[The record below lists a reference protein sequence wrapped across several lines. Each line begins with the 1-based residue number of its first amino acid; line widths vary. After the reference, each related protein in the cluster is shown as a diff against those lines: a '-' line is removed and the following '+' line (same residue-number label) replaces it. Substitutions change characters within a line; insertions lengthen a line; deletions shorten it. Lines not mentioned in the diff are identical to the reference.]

1 MFGPQGERLD
11 VGLVTKRLRGDVVD
25 NADTFLTCGLVGLG
39 LIQGLRP
46 ALQPYIH
53 SGGVTEILPQVKVPP
68 KPISVVI
75 TDRRHRTPKVDVFM
89 RWLEELLAEQE
100 LS

>member
-11 VGLVTKRLRGDVVD
+11 VGLVTKRLRWDVVVD
-25 NADTFLTCGLVGLG
+25 NAETFLTCGLVGLG

-53 SGGVTEILPQVKVPP
+53 SGGLTEILPQV
-68 KPISVVI
+68 I
-75 TDRRHRTPKVDVFM
+75 TDRRRRTPKVDVFI
-89 RWLEELLAEQE
+89 RWLEELVAEE
-100 LS
+100 EFT